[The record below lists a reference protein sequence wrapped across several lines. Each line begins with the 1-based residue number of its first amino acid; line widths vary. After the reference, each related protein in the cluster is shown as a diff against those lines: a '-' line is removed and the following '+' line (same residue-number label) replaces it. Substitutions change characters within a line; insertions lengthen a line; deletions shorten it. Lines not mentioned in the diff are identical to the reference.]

1 MPPGVGEQQR
11 RVALQ
16 QARQQLSLLICVA
29 RRGPGGLG
37 GHVRPNRTPRVRQF
51 GRPPPRPPSAKARPP
66 PTLWALSSSLPPEE
80 TGERAS
86 RASVVSL
93 RLWLTWSNA
102 ISPLPDNTKPD
113 SVGWIT
119 ASALGML
126 ADQQR
131 RAESLQT
138 RAAQVAGFAGAAV
151 ALGAPLAR
159 AALGHLDGCD
169 QLLAAIFYFG
179 SVGTLSLTIV
189 LSIVFVL
196 IPVRHYA
203 IPASEIGHYINDP
216 RFVTQPPPEIQ
227 FRTLKSIRP
236 AVVRYEEVNGTKA
249 FWLKI
254 AAVLFLV
261 GLLLTVAV
269 AVTLAADRL

>member
-1 MPPGVGEQQR
+1 
-11 RVALQ
+11 
-16 QARQQLSLLICVA
+16 
-29 RRGPGGLG
+29 
-37 GHVRPNRTPRVRQF
+37 
-51 GRPPPRPPSAKARPP
+51 
-66 PTLWALSSSLPPEE
+66 
-80 TGERAS
+80 
-86 RASVVSL
+86 
-93 RLWLTWSNA
+93 
-102 ISPLPDNTKPD
+102 
-113 SVGWIT
+113 
-119 ASALGML
+119 ML
-126 ADQQR
+126 EDQQR

-159 AALGHLDGCD
+159 TALGHLHGCD
-169 QLLAAIFYFG
+169 QLLAAVFYFG

-189 LSIVFVL
+189 LSVVFVL

-203 IPASEIGHYINDP
+203 IPASEIGHYIDDQ
-216 RFVTQPPPEIQ
+216 RFVTQLPAEIQ

-254 AAVLFLV
+254 AAILFLI